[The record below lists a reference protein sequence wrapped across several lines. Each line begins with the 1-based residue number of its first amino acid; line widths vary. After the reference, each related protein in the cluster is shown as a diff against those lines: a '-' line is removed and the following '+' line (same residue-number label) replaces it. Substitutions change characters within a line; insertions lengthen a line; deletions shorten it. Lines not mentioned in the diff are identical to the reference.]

1 MEKKFYSRPTCK
13 VVTLD
18 MSDIVCQSPTGA
30 ASSTDNNVGLGVY
43 GSSSGSNRANNR
55 NDIWGDE

>member
-13 VVTLD
+13 VVILD
-18 MSDIVCQSPTGA
+18 TDDIVCTSPGA
-30 ASSTDNNVGLGVY
+30 ASELG
-43 GSSSGSNRANNR
+43 GNSGMHLNERGSGSNRANNR